1 MINPGS
7 ASPEL
12 FKWAAAMMFRPP
24 TAEEIEGDAEGNAE
38 EETVA
43 VAAGVVEC
51 EAPVVEEETTDD
63 GLQKIIGKAHLA
75 NIRQLMDDGLAH
87 LRAIIQNRDTRD
99 IEHHH
104 SKVAPCGDENVKA
117 LCDGRALDAFVNR
130 HLRLHDDKKEDRGDT
145 DLSPGFHIV
154 TLIDKQALA
163 TEDHTKDEEE
173 ERLREATVPD
183 GPAEVHLHAILQVH
197 EGNVKETA
205 VGTSLKAFAKILTD
219 ADIHRHLRRIEETQD
234 DINQFDR
241 LTEKDE
247 CRPEK
252 HLVGSLDQRNEEEA
266 EDGVNAE
273 DVTIENGKIEQ
284 TQEEEEQHTPR
295 KTRAE
300 VVALLLLIVVLD
312 VAAQAEKERED
323 GIHLVGTEI
332 EDGIPE
338 TLLEGRRL
346 GESIEIKVLKEVDQ
360 DNADNGKAAK
370 AIDHTDTGGTCC
382 WIHNNCNRNKKRLQ
396 RYDFS
401 ATQQKISTFF

>member
-7 ASPEL
+7 ACPE
-12 FKWAAAMMFRPP
+12 FFEWTTAMMVRPP
-24 TAEEIEGDAEGNAE
+24 TAEEIEGNAEGNAE
-38 EETVA
+38 EEAVA
-43 VAAGVVEC
+43 VAAGVIKC

-63 GLQKIIGKAHLA
+63 GLQEIVGKAHLA
-75 NIRQLMDDGLAH
+75 NIRQLMDDGFTH
-87 LRAIIQNRDTRD
+87 LRAIIQNRNARD

-104 SKVAPCGDENVKA
+104 GKIAPRGDEDVEA
-117 LCDGRALDAFVNR
+117 LCDGWTFYAFVNR
-130 HLRLHDDKKEDRGDT
+130 HERLHDNKEADRT
-145 DLSPGFHIV
+145 DAYLSPGFHV
-154 TLIDKQALA
+154 VALVDKQALA
-163 TEDHTKDEEE
+163 TEDYTKDEEE
-173 ERLREATVPD
+173 ERLREATMPD

-219 ADIHRHLRRIEETQD
+219 ADIHRHLRRIDETQD

-241 LTEKDE
+241 LAEEDE
-247 CRPEK
+247 CCPEEY
-252 HLVGSLDQRNEEEA
+252 LIGCLDQRNEEEA
-266 EDGVNAE
+266 EDCISAE
-273 DVTIENGKIEQ
+273 DVTIEEDKIEQ
-284 TQEEEEQHTPR
+284 TPEEEEQHTPR

-300 VVALLLLIVVLD
+300 IVTLLLLIVVLN
-312 VAAQAEKERED
+312 VAAQAEKERKD

-338 TLLEGRRL
+338 TLLEGRWLRE
-346 GESIEIKVLKEVDQ
+346 GIEIKVLKEVDQ
-360 DNADNGKAAK
+360 NNTDNGKAAK
-370 AIDHTDTGGTCC
+370 AIDHTDTGGACC